1 MTGAAPEAPEA
12 GRAAPAP
19 VVSFVV
25 ATWQEAAFIGPC
37 LERLLAQ
44 DLDGLDGGVEVLV
57 ADGGSTDGTR
67 ELVEEM
73 TRRDPRVRLLDNPRK
88 VAPAAFNLGIAASRG
103 RYVSLIGAHS
113 LPQVDYARRL
123 VSAFESTGAWLVG
136 GRAVSEPAV
145 PGPEAAGIARAMA
158 SPLGVGGATFRLSEQ
173 AGWADTG
180 FPGAYRRALFDEIGM
195 FDEAL
200 VRNQDDDLHL
210 RARLAGHRLWYE
222 PALATIY
229 HPRATLAGLWRQ
241 YEQYGFWR
249 AATLRKHRRLAS
261 PRQAA
266 PGVLVAGLVL
276 GPVVGARSRALR
288 RLWAAGAAA
297 WVGVV
302 AAAGA
307 RERKLGA
314 DPSTSAAAAA
324 AVAAM
329 HLSYGVGFWRGVWV
343 EARRWVART
352 MQVGG

>member
-1 MTGAAPEAPEA
+1 VAAVTG
-12 GRAAPAP
+12 RDPAP
-19 VVSFVV
+19 PAVSFVV

-44 DLDGLDGGVEVLV
+44 DLDGLDGGIEVLV

-67 ELVEEM
+67 ELVEEVA
-73 TRRDPRVRLLDNPRK
+73 RRDPRVRLLDNPRK

-103 RYVSLIGAHS
+103 RYVSLVGAHS

-123 VSAFESTGAWLVG
+123 VAAFEATGAWLVG

-145 PGPEAAGIARAMA
+145 PGPVAAGIARAMA

-180 FPGAYRRALFDEIGM
+180 FPGAYRRALFDEIGV
-195 FDEAL
+195 FDELL

-229 HPRATLAGLWRQ
+229 HPRSTLRSLWRQ

-266 PGVLVAGLVL
+266 PGVLVAGLAL
-276 GPVVGARSRALR
+276 GPLLGSRSTPLR
-288 RLWAAGAAA
+288 RLWAAGTAA
-297 WVGVV
+297 WLLVVV
-302 AAAGA
+302 AAGV
-307 RERKLGA
+307 RERKRGA

-329 HLSYGVGFWRGVWV
+329 HLSYGAGFWRGAWA
-343 EARRWVART
+343 EARTWAVRT
-352 MQVGG
+352 IKTGG